1 MATIIFNGKSY
12 NSLEEMPENERKAYD
27 QMMDIFADKN
37 GNGIPDFME
46 GDMVQ
51 KVLAA
56 NSTSIN
62 ISGVTY
68 HNLDELPPE
77 LRQSVDKAF
86 QVITKLG
93 IIPGVPAELQ
103 MQTPQAGREP
113 VVQSQPFVSREYAG
127 SEPALPGSGGVDVW
141 TFKAVAP
148 GESILVLGNYP
159 PSESESYEE
168 EVRFSIV
175 VE

>member
-12 NSLEEMPENERKAYD
+12 NSLEEMPENERKAYE

-62 ISGVTY
+62 ISGQTY

-86 QVITKLG
+86 KVITNLG

-103 MQTPQAGREP
+103 MQTPQASREP
-113 VVQSQPFVSREYAG
+113 AVQSQPFVSREYA
-127 SEPALPGSGGVDVW
+127 PAIQEESGR
-141 TFKAVAP
+141 
-148 GESILVLGNYP
+148 SIFPMVLGGIILFFCLAAG
-159 PSESESYEE
+159 
-168 EVRFSIV
+168 VISIFFFMTR
-175 VE
+175 

>member
-12 NSLEEMPENERKAYD
+12 NSLEEMPEKERKAYD

-51 KVLAA
+51 TVLAA

-62 ISGVTY
+62 ISGQTY
-68 HNLDELPPE
+68 HNLNDLTPE

-86 QVITKLG
+86 KVITNLG

-103 MQTPQAGREP
+103 MQIPQAGREP
-113 VVQSQPFVSREYAG
+113 VVQSQPFVSREYA
-127 SEPALPGSGGVDVW
+127 PAIQEESGR
-141 TFKAVAP
+141 
-148 GESILVLGNYP
+148 SIFPMVLGGIILFFCLAAG
-159 PSESESYEE
+159 
-168 EVRFSIV
+168 VISIFFFMTR
-175 VE
+175 

>member
-12 NSLEEMPENERKAYD
+12 NSLEEMPAQERKAYD
-27 QMMDIFADKN
+27 QMMEIFADKN

-62 ISGVTY
+62 ISGQTY

-113 VVQSQPFVSREYAG
+113 VVQSQPFVSREYA
-127 SEPALPGSGGVDVW
+127 PAIQEESGR
-141 TFKAVAP
+141 
-148 GESILVLGNYP
+148 SIFPMVLGGIILFFCLAAG
-159 PSESESYEE
+159 
-168 EVRFSIV
+168 VISIFFFMTR
-175 VE
+175 

>member
-56 NSTSIN
+56 NSTSLN

-113 VVQSQPFVSREYAG
+113 VVQSQPFVSREYA
-127 SEPALPGSGGVDVW
+127 PAIQEESGR
-141 TFKAVAP
+141 
-148 GESILVLGNYP
+148 SIFPMVLGGIILFFCLAAG
-159 PSESESYEE
+159 
-168 EVRFSIV
+168 VISIFFFMTR
-175 VE
+175 

>member
-12 NSLEEMPENERKAYD
+12 NSLEEMPEKERKAYD

-56 NSTSIN
+56 NSTSLN

-103 MQTPQAGREP
+103 MQTPQASREP
-113 VVQSQPFVSREYAG
+113 AVQSQPFVSREYA
-127 SEPALPGSGGVDVW
+127 PAIQEESGR
-141 TFKAVAP
+141 
-148 GESILVLGNYP
+148 SIFPMVLGGIILFFCLAAG
-159 PSESESYEE
+159 
-168 EVRFSIV
+168 VISIFFFMTR
-175 VE
+175 

>member
-12 NSLEEMPENERKAYD
+12 NSLDEMPAQERKAYD

-62 ISGVTY
+62 ISGQTY
-68 HNLDELPPE
+68 HSLDELPPE

-103 MQTPQAGREP
+103 MQTPQADREP
-113 VVQSQPFVSREYAG
+113 VVQSQPFVSREYA
-127 SEPALPGSGGVDVW
+127 PAIQEESGR
-141 TFKAVAP
+141 
-148 GESILVLGNYP
+148 SIFPMVLGGIILFFCLAAG
-159 PSESESYEE
+159 
-168 EVRFSIV
+168 VISIFFFITR
-175 VE
+175 

>member
-56 NSTSIN
+56 NSTSLN

-103 MQTPQAGREP
+103 MQTPQASREP
-113 VVQSQPFVSREYAG
+113 AVQSQPFVSREYA
-127 SEPALPGSGGVDVW
+127 PAIQEESGR
-141 TFKAVAP
+141 
-148 GESILVLGNYP
+148 SIFPMVLGGIILFFCLAAG
-159 PSESESYEE
+159 
-168 EVRFSIV
+168 VISIFFFMTR
-175 VE
+175 

>member
-12 NSLEEMPENERKAYD
+12 NSLEEIPENERKAYD

-62 ISGVTY
+62 ISGQTY

-113 VVQSQPFVSREYAG
+113 VVQSQPFVSREYA
-127 SEPALPGSGGVDVW
+127 PAIQEESGR
-141 TFKAVAP
+141 
-148 GESILVLGNYP
+148 SIFPMVLGGIILFFCLAAG
-159 PSESESYEE
+159 
-168 EVRFSIV
+168 VISIFFFMTR
-175 VE
+175 

>member
-12 NSLEEMPENERKAYD
+12 NSLEEMPENERKAYE

-56 NSTSIN
+56 NSTSLN

-113 VVQSQPFVSREYAG
+113 VVQSQPFVSREYA
-127 SEPALPGSGGVDVW
+127 PAIQEESGR
-141 TFKAVAP
+141 
-148 GESILVLGNYP
+148 SIFPMVLGGIILFFCLAAG
-159 PSESESYEE
+159 
-168 EVRFSIV
+168 VISIFFFMTR
-175 VE
+175 

>member
-12 NSLEEMPENERKAYD
+12 NSLEEMPEKERKAYD

-62 ISGVTY
+62 ISGATY
-68 HNLDELPPE
+68 HSLDELPPE

-86 QVITKLG
+86 KVYLI
-93 IIPGVPAELQ
+93 
-103 MQTPQAGREP
+103 
-113 VVQSQPFVSREYAG
+113 
-127 SEPALPGSGGVDVW
+127 
-141 TFKAVAP
+141 
-148 GESILVLGNYP
+148 
-159 PSESESYEE
+159 
-168 EVRFSIV
+168 
-175 VE
+175 